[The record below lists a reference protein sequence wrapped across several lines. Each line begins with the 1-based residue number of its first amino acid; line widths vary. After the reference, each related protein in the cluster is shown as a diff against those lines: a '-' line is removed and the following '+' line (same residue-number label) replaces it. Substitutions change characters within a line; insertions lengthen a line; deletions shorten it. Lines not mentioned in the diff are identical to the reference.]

1 MGTEQKVKPTIH
13 NAADFSVLYRRA
25 EQLALDAKPIWGS
38 MNVAQMLA
46 HANRSIEVGL
56 GTFTPPS
63 EANWFGRTIIKRVVL
78 NRDLWHNSPT
88 AKAFKVTDTHEFEKE
103 KAGLFANLKAAQ
115 AKGLNGSW
123 APHVSFGVLTPEEWG
138 VLIYKHINHHLSQF
152 GV

>member
-1 MGTEQKVKPTIH
+1 METELKVKPTIH
-13 NAADFSVLYRRA
+13 NNEDFAALCRRA
-25 EQLALDAKPIWGS
+25 EQLVSAAKPKWGS

-78 NRDLWHNSPT
+78 SRDLWHNSPT
-88 AKAFKVTDTHEFEKE
+88 AKAFKVTDAHEFERE
-103 KAGLFANLKAAQ
+103 KASLLENLKAAQ
-115 AKGLNGSW
+115 AKGLNGTW

-138 VLIYKHINHHLSQF
+138 VLIYKHINHHFSQF